1 MFACTRI
8 VLAVVVPLIYLPSA
22 YVYAQSA
29 PIEAAHH
36 QEGGEDTSEPARQSP
51 IQQTS
56 TQTVPQTAPQTLP
69 QSSPQPAQPSLPQS
83 LDQLSPAYG
92 EQSILPKFGKVMF
105 YNPGIMEIVIE
116 NRIKAADISSCHDCI
131 GYAALLRKG
140 DLDRKIWIEFS
151 DGLVE
156 GPFHVVDVAAPQHVL
171 MLLGKEWV
179 ADVDYETA
187 MRWRMAGPRWAT
199 VHAQP
204 PAGYRSPLD
213 LQPYDLLES
222 TDLLTAGVYYNE
234 KLTESYMTA
243 EDSLGDDELF
253 VR

>member
-8 VLAVVVPLIYLPSA
+8 VLAVVVPLICLPSA
-22 YVYAQSA
+22 HIYAQSA
-29 PIEAAHH
+29 PTEAVTY

-51 IQQTS
+51 TQQVA
-56 TQTVPQTAPQTLP
+56 TQAALS
-69 QSSPQPAQPSLPQS
+69 SSPQTPSYPPQS

-92 EQSILPKFGKVMF
+92 EQSILPKSGKVMF

-116 NRIKAADISSCHDCI
+116 NRIKANDISSCPDCI

-140 DLDRKIWIEFS
+140 DLDRKIWIEFA

-187 MRWRMAGPRWAT
+187 MRWRMAGPRWGT
-199 VHAQP
+199 VYSYP
-204 PAGYRSPLD
+204 PNGYKSPLD
-213 LQPYDLLES
+213 LQYYDLVES
-222 TDLLTAGVYYNE
+222 NDLYTSGIYHNE
-234 KLTESYMTA
+234 KLNESFMTTEDFS
-243 EDSLGDDELF
+243 ENNELF